1 MRTMWVPVAV
11 ALSVSAGLASPA
23 AGQEAAPGA
32 GATLRPFDST
42 ARVVTESMRRDLA
55 RVRAAQTTYYAANGR
70 YAASS
75 ADLELAM
82 VDGTEITIE
91 DADDRSYRAVATN
104 VRVPGAQLE
113 LVTLAPP
120 PGMTP
125 APASGRVAGDDAGA
139 AVDSSGA
146 EH

>member
-1 MRTMWVPVAV
+1 MAVAV
-11 ALSVSAGLASPA
+11 TLSVSVGLASAA
-23 AGQEAAPGA
+23 AGQEAAAGD

-55 RVRAAQTTYYAANGR
+55 RVRAAQTTYYSANRR
-70 YAASS
+70 YAAS
-75 ADLELAM
+75 AAELELAI

-104 VRVPGAQLE
+104 LRLPGAQLE
-113 LVTLAPP
+113 LVTLTPP

-125 APASGRVAGDDAGA
+125 SPAGGRVAGDEAVA
-139 AVDSSGA
+139 AADTSTA
-146 EH
+146 DH

>member
-1 MRTMWVPVAV
+1 MWVAVAV
-11 ALSVSAGLASPA
+11 ALSVSVGLASGA
-23 AGQEAAPGA
+23 AGQEAAAGD
-32 GATLRPFDST
+32 GATLRPFDSA

-55 RVRAAQTTYYAANGR
+55 RVRAAQTTYYSANRR
-70 YAASS
+70 YAAS
-75 ADLELAM
+75 AAELELAF

-91 DADDRSYRAVATN
+91 DADGRSYRAVATN
-104 VRVPGAQLE
+104 LRLPGAQLE
-113 LVTLAPP
+113 LVTLTPP

-139 AVDSSGA
+139 GVDSSSV